1 MNDGADDICKQ
12 IFRQRVGDHVESV
25 SMDPVLLQV
34 FLECDGRRT
43 IAEIAGKIGREPE
56 SLQDPVHRLVELGLI
71 HAARVG
77 LSWVDRDFFQ
87 TLNLALS
94 KSIGPIAPVL
104 VDEEVEAMGHRR
116 DRFPVDLAADLVDTL
131 AREIQ
136 PRNKR
141 NEFQVE
147 MVRLIRDK
155 GYVR

>member
-1 MNDGADDICKQ
+1 LNDGADDICKQ

-94 KSIGPIAPVL
+94 KSIGPI
-104 VDEEVEAMGHRR
+104 
-116 DRFPVDLAADLVDTL
+116 
-131 AREIQ
+131 
-136 PRNKR
+136 RNTR